1 MLLFTDSRRTIL
13 LTSAV
18 VEQQAHIHCDHLCV
32 CVCAEMSSN
41 LAATEDHVKR
51 LQQENKRTSYLLT
64 YLLMSGRGEV
74 SCDRHSAEP
83 SHLT

>member
-18 VEQQAHIHCDHLCV
+18 VEQQAHIHCDHL
-32 CVCAEMSSN
+32 CAEMSSN